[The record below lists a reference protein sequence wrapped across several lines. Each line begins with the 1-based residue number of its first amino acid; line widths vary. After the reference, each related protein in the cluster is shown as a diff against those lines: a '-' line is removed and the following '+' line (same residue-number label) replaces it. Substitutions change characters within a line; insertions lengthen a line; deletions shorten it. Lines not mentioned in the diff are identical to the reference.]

1 MTAAADPPLRFA
13 VIGCGAVADSH
24 YFPALAASRRAR
36 AELAVDADAGRA
48 REAARRWRVPAVA
61 GDFREVPG
69 RAEAAVVALPNHL
82 HAPVSIEL
90 LRAGVHVLVEK
101 PMALST
107 AECDAMIA
115 AAIEGG
121 VKLAVGRQFRFFDS
135 TRLVSDLL
143 ASGLLGRIERFD
155 LRLGVIS
162 SWPFETDFLLRRETA
177 GGGVLADYGVH
188 VLDLL
193 RVWLG
198 DWAEVRYRDDAEGGL
213 ESDCELDLT
222 LASGVTG
229 RVVISR
235 ARNLR
240 NTCRFTGE
248 RALLEVG
255 IWDPDPPV
263 TLSLGGAELA
273 LAGRARRGTPYEPGE
288 GLGFNDAFRRQID
301 DLAAAV
307 GEDREPAVTGADGRR
322 MIEMLETCYAV
333 REPLSAPWE
342 APLHERAATVP
353 EPRRTAEGPTAAL
366 EAPPIAA
373 RAAR

>member
-1 MTAAADPPLRFA
+1 MTAAAGARLPFA
-13 VIGCGAVADSH
+13 VVGCGAVAASH
-24 YFPALAASRRAR
+24 YFPSFAVSRHAR

-48 REAARRWRVPAVA
+48 RDAARRWRIPASA
-61 GDFREVPG
+61 TDYREVPR

-82 HAPVSIEL
+82 HAPVAIDL

-115 AAIEGG
+115 AAEEGG
-121 VKLAVGRQFRFFDS
+121 VRLSVGHQFRFLDS

-143 ASGLLGRIERFD
+143 RSGLLGRLEGFE

-193 RVWLG
+193 RFWLG
-198 DWAEVRYRDDAEGGL
+198 DWVELRYRHDAEGGL

-222 LASGVTG
+222 LASGLSG

-235 ARNLR
+235 IRNLR
-240 NTCRFTGE
+240 NTCRFVGE
-248 RALLEVG
+248 RACLEVG
-255 IWDPDPPV
+255 IWHSDPPV
-263 TLSLGGAELA
+263 TLSFGGSELA
-273 LAGRARRGTPYEPGE
+273 LAGRARHNGRDGGE
-288 GLGFNDAFRRQID
+288 DGLGFNRAFIRQLD
-301 DLAAAV
+301 DFAAAV
-307 GEDREPAVTGADGRR
+307 REGREPAITAGDGRR
-322 MIEMLETCYAV
+322 TLETIEACYAAC
-333 REPLSAPWE
+333 EPLAAPWE
-342 APLHERAATVP
+342 VTEPAGGALPLEPPSRLRESPAADAQRP
-353 EPRRTAEGPTAAL
+353 AL
-366 EAPPIAA
+366 A
-373 RAAR
+373 RAGR